1 MRVSVAS
8 DHDVIDCN
16 TLEHDTVQKPVPT
29 LWHHA
34 LARWLRHLGLVA
46 ACLCAAS
53 PLSAAD
59 RSVTIIEGVEEP
71 PPQAEPPPPAIAALT
86 EIKTDNPAGLNL
98 AILPN
103 GLLHIGTRVAFTV
116 ATQRPGYLVLVD
128 INAAGTLTQIFPNML
143 SLSRTGGNV
152 AAGNLI
158 TPGVPLTVPNL
169 KNPLAHF
176 VFTADLPRGSGAIVA
191 ILSDRPVQIIDL
203 PETPDA
209 PRAIQAAVDALQT
222 SVSHLKIAAAG
233 EDGKFAQGSWS
244 FVAVSYRID

>member
-1 MRVSVAS
+1 MRVS
-8 DHDVIDCN
+8 
-16 TLEHDTVQKPVPT
+16 T
-29 LWHHA
+29 A
-34 LARWLRHLGLVA
+34 LARCFRHLGVVA
-46 ACLCAAS
+46 ALLCTAS

-71 PPQAEPPPPAIAALT
+71 SPQAEPSPPTVETPM
-86 EIKTDNPAGLNL
+86 EIKTDNPAGLTL

-116 ATQRPGYLVLVD
+116 ATQRSGYLVLVD

-152 AAGNLI
+152 AAGNLLK
-158 TPGVPLTVPNL
+158 PGVPLTVPNL

-176 VFTADLPRGSGAIVA
+176 IFTADLPRGNGAIVA

-203 PETPDA
+203 PEIPDA
-209 PRAIQAAVDALQT
+209 TRAIQAVVAALET
-222 SVSHLKIAAAG
+222 SVSSLKIAAAG
-233 EDGKFAQGSWS
+233 DDGKFTQGSWS
-244 FVAVSYRID
+244 FAAVPYRID